1 MEDNKDKK
9 NDNKIII
16 TIIVAALIIAAGL
29 IVGLNYDK
37 LFGNNLNVSKER
49 IKQQI
54 DENAGEFFEKE
65 DENAPNVTM
74 PGWSQITID
83 ANTTDITRGIDFYN
97 PDANKGYYY
106 LKFQLKIK
114 DEVLYESD
122 LVESGKH
129 IQKIKISRPL
139 KAGVYD
145 AVVFIQPYKMDMK
158 TPTNNG
164 EVKIKL
170 IVK

>member
-1 MEDNKDKK
+1 MENSKNNKSLFFV
-9 NDNKIII
+9 III
-16 TIIVAALIIAAGL
+16 SSIIIAGGL
-29 IVGLNYDK
+29 IVGLNYNQ
-37 LFGNNLNVSKER
+37 LFVNNKKETKEA

-54 DENAGEFFEKE
+54 DKDASEFFEKKE
-65 DENAPNVTM
+65 ESLPNITM
-74 PGWSQITID
+74 PGWKQITIE
-83 ANTTDITRGIDFYN
+83 ANTTDISGVNFYN

-114 DEVLYESD
+114 DEVLYESN

-129 IQKIKISRPL
+129 IQNIKISRPL
-139 KAGVYD
+139 EPGTYD
-145 AVVFIQPYKMDMK
+145 ATVFIQPYKMDMK

-164 EVKIKL
+164 EVKLKL